1 MWRAWAQRAVM
12 RQGGGRMTPRYF
24 RATRAEILAD
34 RLWTA
39 APAFMVA
46 FGCAVALAALF
57 VDALAVA
64 K

>member
-1 MWRAWAQRAVM
+1 MSR
-12 RQGGGRMTPRYF
+12 PLF
-24 RATRAEILAD
+24 IATRAEILAD

-39 APAFMVA
+39 FPAFMVA

-64 K
+64 P